1 MSALPKTLNVTPL
14 SRAKIRRD
22 VERAAELQALIAPLV
37 AELDLIKD
45 SFKAIGDGVYLGREH
60 KVLVTTGP
68 RTSLD
73 STKVKARLSPAD
85 YVQCVVVCD
94 VTRVVIKEV

>member
-1 MSALPKTLNVTPL
+1 MSALPKTPSVSNI

-45 SFKAIGDGVYLGREH
+45 SFKALGDGTYLGREH
-60 KVLVTTGP
+60 KVLVTTSP

-73 STKVKARLSPAD
+73 STEVKARLSPAD
-85 YVQCVVVCD
+85 YVQCVVVRD
-94 VTRVVIKEV
+94 VTRVLIKEV